1 MSLLAELND
10 IIILSVVQIFCHFI
24 CIRANAKSEALKDLC
39 ISQSV
44 RSLVSLTCRVGIY
57 SP

>member
-1 MSLLAELND
+1 M
-10 IIILSVVQIFCHFI
+10 IILSIVVQILSHFI